1 MKPFWYECG
10 ESENEKSE
18 YFGRMMRNVSCALV
32 LWWAISTAAMAQTA
46 VNVPDGR
53 VAAREWLMLTGRNS
67 TIAANDTLNE
77 RMVDLVQVAVADSVV
92 RKKRQHHRVFM
103 VGWLIHAFGGYNWRA
118 LSMTKRKFVGTVHRN
133 SRSSEEH
140 FTEYD
145 INYDL
150 YFLLP
155 HYQRLNFAAYDR
167 QRELKRQDYRRSHRR
182 DYGVE
187 PFVRDTL
194 NFDRMKYR
202 LHCEL
207 TPPRAFRAALDA
219 GFYPT
224 LPGQGLGQ
232 HWSMGTERPTLGVYG
247 LWCLDCNHSC
257 HPELHP
263 YEWIWWLRASEGDT
277 STAKTWMVGLFHE
290 SSNRMPDWS
299 TAPVQGR
306 ISIPFAIGPED
317 VRKGE
322 GNVVIEHLVHS
333 GFGPALPAWPTDGCT
348 AVTAKTDTQV
358 IGLNTSKGEVRLQVR
373 LNHPIRS
380 DAYALSVSD
389 LVLDSATGTLCGRLN
404 LAVSATELYTM
415 KVTFSGAD

>member
-1 MKPFWYECG
+1 MNDMFDRDSVPMRKYD
-10 ESENEKSE
+10 
-18 YFGRMMRNVSCALV
+18 YFGRMMRDV
-32 LWWAISTAAMAQTA
+32 LFSLAVWCGIPFGMMAQTA
-46 VNVPDGR
+46 VNVPDGT
-53 VAAREWLMLTGRNS
+53 VTAREWLMLTGRNS
-67 TIAANDTLNE
+67 TIATDDTLNE
-77 RMVDLVQVAVADSVV
+77 RMVDLVQVAVADSVI
-92 RKKRQHHRVFM
+92 RKKKQHHRVFV

-118 LSMTKRKFVGTVHRN
+118 LSTTKRKFVGTVHRN
-133 SRSSEEH
+133 SRSSDEH

-145 INYDL
+145 INYDI

-182 DYGVE
+182 DYNVE

-207 TPPRAFRAALDA
+207 TPPRAYRAALDA

-224 LPGQGLGQ
+224 LPGQSLGE
-232 HWSMGTERPTLGVYG
+232 HWSIGTDKPTIGVYG

-263 YEWIWWLRASEGDT
+263 YEWIWWLRANEGDT
-277 STAKTWMVGLFHE
+277 TATKTWMLGLFHE

-306 ISIPFAIGPED
+306 ISIPFAISADD

-322 GNVVIEHLVHS
+322 SNVLIEHLVHS
-333 GFGPALPAWPTDGCT
+333 GFGPTMPQWTTQGSTPIS
-348 AVTAKTDTQV
+348 AKTGGEV
-358 IGLNTSKGEVRLQVR
+358 IRLSTSKGEVRLRVR

-389 LVLDSATGTLCGRLN
+389 LVLDTGTGTLCGRLN
-404 LAVSATELYTM
+404 LSVSATELYTTR
-415 KVTFSGAD
+415 VTFSAAD

>member
-1 MKPFWYECG
+1 
-10 ESENEKSE
+10 
-18 YFGRMMRNVSCALV
+18 MMRNVFCALV
-32 LWWAISTAAMAQTA
+32 LWSCIMHSASAQTV

-53 VAAREWLMLTGRNS
+53 VSAREWLMLTGRNS
-67 TIAANDTLNE
+67 AIAANDTLNE
-77 RMVDLVQVAVADSVV
+77 RIVDLVQVAVADSVI
-92 RKKRQHHRVFM
+92 RKKKQHHRVFL

-118 LSMTKRKFVGTVHRN
+118 LSTTKRKFVGTVHRN
-133 SRSSEEH
+133 SRSSDEH

-145 INYDL
+145 INYDI

-155 HYQRLNFAAYDR
+155 HYQRLTFAAYDR

-194 NFDRMKYR
+194 NFDWMKYR

-207 TPPRAFRAALDA
+207 TPPRPFRAALDA

-224 LPGQGLGQ
+224 LPGQSLGE
-232 HWSMGTERPTLGVYG
+232 HWSIGTDKPTIGVYG

-263 YEWIWWLRASEGDT
+263 YEWIWWLRANGGDT
-277 STAKTWMVGLFHE
+277 TTTKTWMVGLFHE

-306 ISIPFAIGPED
+306 ISIPFAIRAAD

-322 GNVVIEHLVHS
+322 SSVLIEHLVHS
-333 GFGPALPAWPTDGCT
+333 GFGPGLPQWPADGCT
-348 AVTAKTDTQV
+348 AVSAKADEQV
-358 IGLNTSKGEVRLQVR
+358 IRLTTSTGTMDLKVR

-380 DAYALSVSD
+380 DAYSLSVSD
-389 LVLDSATGTLCGRLN
+389 LVLDKATGTLCGRLN
-404 LAVSATELYTM
+404 LAVSATEVYTTRI
-415 KVTFSGAD
+415 TFKGS